1 MKSRFQADADFSAEI
16 IDGLIRKE
24 PTIDFQT
31 ADEANLRGLKD
42 DKVLLISAQQNRI
55 LVSHDRKTMPKHF
68 AKFIQQNE
76 SPGVFIIAQN
86 VSIKTAIETL
96 LLIWVALEH
105 EEWQNLVVDLP
116 FKYQDVEAR

>member
-1 MKSRFQADADFSAEI
+1 MKKIRFQADADFNAEI
-16 IDGLIRKE
+16 IDGLVRRE

-42 DKVLLISAQQNRI
+42 DEVLQVSSQSNRI

-68 AKFIQQNE
+68 AKFILEKE

-86 VSIKTAIETL
+86 VSVGLAIETL
-96 LLIWVALEH
+96 LLIWSASEH
-105 EEWQNLVVDLP
+105 EEWRNLIVDLP
-116 FKYQDVEAR
+116 F

>member
-55 LVSHDRKTMPKHF
+55 LVSHDRKRCRS
-68 AKFIQQNE
+68 I
-76 SPGVFIIAQN
+76 SPNLFN
-86 VSIKTAIETL
+86 KTKVPEFL
-96 LLIWVALEH
+96 S
-105 EEWQNLVVDLP
+105 
-116 FKYQDVEAR
+116 

>member
-55 LVSHDRKTMPKHF
+55 LVSHDRKTIPKHF

-86 VSIKTAIETL
+86 VSIKTAIKTL
-96 LLIWVALEH
+96 LLIWVASEH

-116 FKYQDVEAR
+116 FK